1 MTCLKSDGP
10 ELTFATK
17 ADNVTDRQLVHKRAA
32 RAIVFIVSICCLL
45 IGGGGMY
52 SPLSQA
58 SGAGPAHQS

>member
-32 RAIVFIVSICCLL
+32 HAIVF
-45 IGGGGMY
+45 MY
-52 SPLSQA
+52 RSVA
-58 SGAGPAHQS
+58 S